1 MTVMA
6 KNANEQLALDF
17 FAALSTGDLDK
28 LRPFLDAESVW
39 EPMVNDIPGA
49 G

>member
-1 MTVMA
+1 MTVTA

-28 LRPFLDAESVW
+28 LRPFLDRTAFGNRW
-39 EPMVNDIPGA
+39 
-49 G
+49 